1 VTETH
6 ALIAVD
12 DLGKRREM
20 VAAGVDERLQNA
32 PHDLPEP
39 DTDVAREDRPPTAA
53 VNGEPRVSG
62 HTIHLPHIPLLRLTG
77 VAMIGIAVLI
87 ALFVIYLFDF
97 TPLTASR
104 NQQRLTQSL
113 IDDPLARFKLIGG
126 ALPPEGRAV
135 AVLEIPAL
143 GLHQVVVVG
152 TSAADLTNGPGLMP
166 GSVIPGAA
174 GNSVI
179 AARRVTFGAPF
190 RSIGSL
196 RHGQRIVGV
205 DGAGTFTYRVTRV
218 FTVDAGQKDVVVPTA
233 DDRITLVTSDS
244 SAVTS
249 GRLVVEGKLVGRP
262 VAVADSTQAVPSYDL
277 GLTGDTAAGGLAA
290 LWSLLT
296 VLVLTV
302 AAYGAWRWRRPWL
315 TYVMA
320 APVVMTCGLFAS
332 ESVARALPATF

>member
-1 VTETH
+1 VTETQ
-6 ALIAVD
+6 ALISVD
-12 DLGKRREM
+12 DPGERRETTSAGIDEPWQSARDKRSRR
-20 VAAGVDERLQNA
+20 AAESR
-32 PHDLPEP
+32 
-39 DTDVAREDRPPTAA
+39 
-53 VNGEPRVSG
+53 EPRVGG
-62 HTIHLPHIPLLRLTG
+62 HTIHIPEIPLLRLTG
-77 VAMIGIAVLI
+77 VAMMGIGLLIVLF
-87 ALFVIYLFDF
+87 LVYLFAF

-113 IDDPLARFKLIGG
+113 ISDPLARFHLIGG
-126 ALPPEGRAV
+126 ALPPEGSAV

-166 GSVIPGAA
+166 GSVIPGSA

-196 RHGQRIVGV
+196 RRGQRIVAV

-218 FTVDAGQKDVVVPTA
+218 FTVSAGHKDVVVPTVA
-233 DDRITLVTSDS
+233 NRITLVTSDS
-244 SAVTS
+244 STVVS
-249 GRLVVEGKLVGRP
+249 GRLVVEAKLVGPP

-277 GLTGDTAAGGLAA
+277 GLSGDTAAGGLAV

-296 VLVLTV
+296 VFVLTFAAFV
-302 AAYGAWRWRRPWL
+302 AWKWRRTWL
-315 TYVMA
+315 TYLVA
-320 APVVMTCGLFAS
+320 APVVMMCGLFAC
-332 ESVARALPATF
+332 EGVARALPATF

>member
-6 ALIAVD
+6 AWIAVGD
-12 DLGKRREM
+12 PGERGETT
-20 VAAGVDERLQNA
+20 AAAIDEQLQSA
-32 PHDLPEP
+32 PHLPEA
-39 DTDVAREDRPPTAA
+39 DTDVAGDDRPPPAA
-53 VNGEPRVSG
+53 VRGEPRVGG

-77 VAMIGIAVLI
+77 VAMIGIGLLV
-87 ALFVIYLFDF
+87 ALFLVYLLAF

-126 ALPPEGRAV
+126 ALPPEDRAV

-143 GLHQVVVVG
+143 RLHQVVVVG

-166 GSVIPGAA
+166 GSVLPGAV

-190 RSIGSL
+190 GSIGSL
-196 RHGQRIVGV
+196 RRGQRIIAV

-218 FTVDAGQKDVVVPTA
+218 FTVGAGQKDVVVPTA

-244 SAVTS
+244 STVTS
-249 GRLVVEGKLVGRP
+249 GRLVVEGKLVGP
-262 VAVADSTQAVPSYDL
+262 AVAVADSTQVVPSYDL
-277 GLTGDTAAGGLAA
+277 GLSGDAAAGGLAV

-296 VLVLTV
+296 VLVLMF
-302 AAYGAWRWRRPWL
+302 AAFAAWRWRRPWL
-315 TYVMA
+315 TYLMA
-320 APVVMTCGLFAS
+320 APVVMMCGLFAC
-332 ESVARALPATF
+332 EGVARALPATF